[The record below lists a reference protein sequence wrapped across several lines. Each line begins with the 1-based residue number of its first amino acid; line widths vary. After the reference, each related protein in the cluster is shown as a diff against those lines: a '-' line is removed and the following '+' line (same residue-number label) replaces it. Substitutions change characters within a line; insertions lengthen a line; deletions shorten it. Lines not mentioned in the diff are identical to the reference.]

1 MDASGLPL
9 CWSLTG
15 GQRHDVTELIGLVD
29 RIPALPGR
37 PARLRLY
44 ADRAYDSKEK
54 RAQLVERQVEAAIP
68 ARHSQR
74 GSGLGRERWVIE
86 RTFAWLKNNRRL
98 LVRTDRR
105 ADIHQ
110 SLLALACCRI
120 TSRRLETS
128 LS

>member
-1 MDASGLPL
+1 LEPDGWAAARRDRADRAGRPDPGIAGASGAAT
-9 CWSLTG
+9 SL
-15 GQRHDVTELIGLVD
+15 R
-29 RIPALPGR
+29 
-37 PARLRLY
+37 
-44 ADRAYDSKEK
+44 DRAYDSKEK

>member
-1 MDASGLPL
+1 MTAGN
-9 CWSLTG
+9 
-15 GQRHDVTELIGLVD
+15 RHEVTELVGLVD
-29 RIPALPGR
+29 AIPTLPGR
-37 PARLRLY
+37 PGRLRLY
-44 ADRAYDSKEK
+44 ADRAYDSREK
-54 RAQLVERQVEAAIP
+54 RAQLLAREIEAEIP
-68 ARHSQR
+68 PRHSPR

-105 ADIHQ
+105 ADIHE

-120 TSRRLETS
+120 TSRRLENS